1 MLLPLLLFLFVST
14 DISGMNHSPYPAHVA
29 YFSNIRPVFQQA
41 QTHFADITAQRI
53 GNVHSFVY
61 PATAF
66 FTNQTYASANP
77 MLTQLL
83 ISLRSE
89 YASSAFTKTAGGFSL
104 VENYFDSNYKPTPH
118 LSSQIHAHLNQLH
131 QTLYQTAHF
140 NGSTQSL
147 ESAMQLVNAHVP
159 VDAKLLPIAHAWN
172 KAVQEM
178 SAIVFDHNGS
188 LKNSLT
194 EQESLRL
201 IHIHCEYLKS
211 TTNCLAEWYDQIATL
226 SYGDARYLT
235 YLKQIL
241 REQNSIANKACNE
254 GPLRGIDKLTSNV
267 VGFCKTCTNWFVGNR
282 SKHEQLHALNRN
294 STNSILKSVIS
305 HCKKGE
311 FQAALDYGNQAG
323 IFKQYPILHRE
334 IIGKLPKITT
344 TNTVSSQAV
353 TSAQVNQLKIDT
365 IVTGNS
371 AQDHTL
377 DINRLIK
384 PPSEPK
390 GTDSWPYSVQAPV
403 VAAFSHIEQ
412 KSNQVR
418 SLTPQK
424 KIQLSQTIT
433 QQMNKELSTIKQ
445 RSQET
450 LFVEAN
456 DLQRTILHGRKQ
468 ALALTEQSNVMFEKR
483 YKTDAF
489 SAMMAKEINA
499 DQRALEYCFGN
510 HIQQHLHGEFVKVIH
525 ESAQQ
530 YYTKNA
536 SISQREVN
544 KMVCEWA
551 FTGLSRNQEGK
562 VAQATSLANLCW
574 SALDFAQATLDATNS
589 AVNNAANYL
598 INVIDKVDGLLQEF
612 SIPQDILDSYRNA
625 GFENIPQ
632 TIRPESRILK
642 CIVRYVEGRIRG
654 PLDLIAHPSKNIT
667 ATIASLKPL
676 GKLAVTYI
684 DYCDTLDSAHL
695 LEPAACTQ
703 KIAQLEQNLGK
714 QVETITHEF
723 LESYNTII
731 NLSAEDISY
740 LVGNAQGQQKL
751 LTKISSIGSKI
762 KAKFVSRAVSNPN
775 LEYWQQLA
783 AAMNNAQPIQSFT
796 IRNTHY
802 VFYDNGAIF
811 AGTTIGSQKKMWCVS
826 PPKRITTGPAL
837 LPVARYN
844 ANGMGSHAKTAQMVK
859 QPISPTPAAVSI
871 GQAITNAR
879 IAAPVATEQISS
891 TPELSKLQ
899 VDVPTPDVKVSPRVL
914 IDPVTPQLKAEWAAQ
929 KKEVVKTLKRWIDQY
944 QNKVGK
950 TAEFIEHRDWLRA
963 EIQEF
968 NKPECAHHIATTSN
982 GVHTII
988 PKELQP
994 FIPSQKEIAQLEKQL
1009 DIIPAIKKI
1018 SGKEI
1023 DVLIG
1028 NLEHVFCPEIKVN
1041 CETGKVGI
1049 QGAHYYPVLKKLE
1062 KEGLVKVHSDV
1073 LNADGTNTVNWSYH
1087 GCIPKDSSCFPEH
1100 WTKEN
1105 IVQKINESIKNIV
1118 DKLGYPNGRL
1128 ELTGLTQEG
1137 IRIKII
1143 FQISEKGSGTTCN
1156 IISCFPLLKKGD

>member
-384 PPSEPK
+384 PPL
-390 GTDSWPYSVQAPV
+390 
-403 VAAFSHIEQ
+403 
-412 KSNQVR
+412 N
-418 SLTPQK
+418 L
-424 KIQLSQTIT
+424 
-433 QQMNKELSTIKQ
+433 KE
-445 RSQET
+445 
-450 LFVEAN
+450 
-456 DLQRTILHGRKQ
+456 RT
-468 ALALTEQSNVMFEKR
+468 
-483 YKTDAF
+483 
-489 SAMMAKEINA
+489 
-499 DQRALEYCFGN
+499 
-510 HIQQHLHGEFVKVIH
+510 
-525 ESAQQ
+525 
-530 YYTKNA
+530 
-536 SISQREVN
+536 
-544 KMVCEWA
+544 
-551 FTGLSRNQEGK
+551 
-562 VAQATSLANLCW
+562 
-574 SALDFAQATLDATNS
+574 
-589 AVNNAANYL
+589 
-598 INVIDKVDGLLQEF
+598 
-612 SIPQDILDSYRNA
+612 
-625 GFENIPQ
+625 
-632 TIRPESRILK
+632 
-642 CIVRYVEGRIRG
+642 RG
-654 PLDLIAHPSKNIT
+654 PT
-667 ATIASLKPL
+667 
-676 GKLAVTYI
+676 
-684 DYCDTLDSAHL
+684 
-695 LEPAACTQ
+695 
-703 KIAQLEQNLGK
+703 
-714 QVETITHEF
+714 
-723 LESYNTII
+723 
-731 NLSAEDISY
+731 
-740 LVGNAQGQQKL
+740 
-751 LTKISSIGSKI
+751 
-762 KAKFVSRAVSNPN
+762 VSRLPWLLHSVTLNKN
-775 LEYWQQLA
+775 L
-783 AAMNNAQPIQSFT
+783 
-796 IRNTHY
+796 
-802 VFYDNGAIF
+802 
-811 AGTTIGSQKKMWCVS
+811 
-826 PPKRITTGPAL
+826 
-837 LPVARYN
+837 
-844 ANGMGSHAKTAQMVK
+844 
-859 QPISPTPAAVSI
+859 
-871 GQAITNAR
+871 
-879 IAAPVATEQISS
+879 
-891 TPELSKLQ
+891 
-899 VDVPTPDVKVSPRVL
+899 
-914 IDPVTPQLKAEWAAQ
+914 
-929 KKEVVKTLKRWIDQY
+929 
-944 QNKVGK
+944 
-950 TAEFIEHRDWLRA
+950 
-963 EIQEF
+963 
-968 NKPECAHHIATTSN
+968 
-982 GVHTII
+982 
-988 PKELQP
+988 
-994 FIPSQKEIAQLEKQL
+994 
-1009 DIIPAIKKI
+1009 IKF
-1018 SGKEI
+1018 
-1023 DVLIG
+1023 D
-1028 NLEHVFCPEIKVN
+1028 
-1041 CETGKVGI
+1041 
-1049 QGAHYYPVLKKLE
+1049 
-1062 KEGLVKVHSDV
+1062 
-1073 LNADGTNTVNWSYH
+1073 
-1087 GCIPKDSSCFPEH
+1087 
-1100 WTKEN
+1100 
-1105 IVQKINESIKNIV
+1105 
-1118 DKLGYPNGRL
+1118 R
-1128 ELTGLTQEG
+1128 
-1137 IRIKII
+1137 
-1143 FQISEKGSGTTCN
+1143 
-1156 IISCFPLLKKGD
+1156 